1 MRVMRKTL
9 KIQKSSKVVNGNQ
22 CYELLEGGKTIG
34 VYISKEK
41 AEDAK
46 EKRMIE
52 NRSNR
57 AVQVINPDLKAQHFA
72 FIRISIDEI

>member
-1 MRVMRKTL
+1 MRKTL

-52 NRSNR
+52 NRANR
-57 AVQVINPDLKAQHFA
+57 ATKVVGSDLAAAHFSFLHLIA
-72 FIRISIDEI
+72 DGEI

>member
-1 MRVMRKTL
+1 MRKTL

-46 EKRMIE
+46 EKRVIE

-57 AVQVINPDLKAQHFA
+57 AVNVINSDLAAAHFA
-72 FIRISIDEI
+72 FVRMSIDEI